1 MIPLSVFGPFWKS
14 LSQSVTKSLFEVWQ
28 VLQSVTEVY
37 DKVRQV
43 LKSEAVIAKWEV
55 TIFNDLS
62 DANNKEIL
70 QILS

>member
-1 MIPLSVFGPFWKS
+1 M
-14 LSQSVTKSLFEVWQ
+14 TKSLFEVWQ

-43 LKSEAVIAKWEV
+43 LKSEAVIAKREV

-62 DANNKEIL
+62 DANKKEIL

>member
-1 MIPLSVFGPFWKS
+1 MISLSVFGPFWKS

-37 DKVRQV
+37 DKVQQV

-62 DANNKEIL
+62 DANKKEIL